1 MYMYIYMDDFHEVYL
16 LDISLQSQLYMLK
29 LPHSTKVL
37 GLNPPQLALTF
48 IEFFMFSPSLCGFS
62 PDTLASSPI
71 N

>member
-1 MYMYIYMDDFHEVYL
+1 MYMDDFHEVYL

-48 IEFFMFSPSLCGFS
+48 IEFSCSPHLSVGFLQILWLL
-62 PDTLASSPI
+62 PP
-71 N
+71 

>member
-1 MYMYIYMDDFHEVYL
+1 MDDFHEVYL

-29 LPHSTKVL
+29 LPHSTKGL
-37 GLNPPQLALTF
+37 GLNPPQLAL
-48 IEFFMFSPSLCGFS
+48 SGFS